1 MTPRISFEHQLEALN
16 DNLIE
21 MGQYVEKSIDQIFK
35 ALETMDIE
43 LAKEV
48 MEGDDTVDDME
59 KGIEAQSLALITRQQ
74 PVARDLRIVS
84 TALKVVTDMERI
96 GDHAA
101 DIAEIIVR
109 FEHADFY
116 HLSKQVPKMIEATKK
131 MVHDSLNAFIK
142 RDVKGAGEIMKQ
154 DDIVDGLFDKI
165 KTEIIS
171 LLQGGNQNADY
182 CVDVLMIAK
191 YLERIG
197 DHAVNICEWTIFEE
211 KGTIDNIRV
220 L

>member
-16 DNLIE
+16 DNLVE

-142 RDVKGAGEIMKQ
+142 RDVKAAGEIMKQ
-154 DDIVDGLFDKI
+154 DDIIDGLFDKI
-165 KTEIIS
+165 KTEIIN

>member
-16 DNLIE
+16 DNLVE

-74 PVARDLRIVS
+74 PVARDLRMVS

-142 RDVKGAGEIMKQ
+142 RDVKAAGEIMKQ
-154 DDIVDGLFDKI
+154 DDIIDGLFDKI